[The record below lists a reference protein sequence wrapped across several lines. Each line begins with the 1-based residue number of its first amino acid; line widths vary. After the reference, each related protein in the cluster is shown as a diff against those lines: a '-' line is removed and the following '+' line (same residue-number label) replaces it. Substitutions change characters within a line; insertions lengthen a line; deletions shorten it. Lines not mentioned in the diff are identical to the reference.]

1 MYQTKYR
8 VYLISKATIKGRKYS
23 LFVVAL
29 NSFYEEVFPACQEKI
44 QCEFLSCVVSYI
56 LEVLYRKGDFFY
68 GTAAVGVSGG
78 LIPFCGFQGL

>member
-1 MYQTKYR
+1 LLH
-8 VYLISKATIKGRKYS
+8 LIRFIKRFFLLVKK
-23 LFVVAL
+23 
-29 NSFYEEVFPACQEKI
+29 KI

-78 LIPFCGFQGL
+78 LIPLCGMQGL